1 MSDDEQ
7 TNNVEE
13 NNEEVVE
20 EEEVQEEVSSVVED
34 AQESVVEDA
43 QENGD
48 GEEEPADKK
57 EDVSEAPATGKEDDR
72 KVFIGGLSWGTK
84 EPVLREYFSKY
95 GEITS
100 INIKTDPH
108 TGRSRGF
115 AFVVFKESSA
125 VDKVIEEKTHTIDGR
140 KVEPNKAKKRHG
152 KIFVGGLKPEIADED
167 IKTHFSQFGTI
178 VEVVIPKDKSKDT
191 RKNFAFVEF
200 EEEQVAKD
208 LVKEAKAT
216 INDIQVEIKRVTPK
230 ADAMGGGGRG
240 GRGGR
245 GGGGYGGYGG
255 GGYGGMGYGGYGYDD
270 YGYGGYGYGG
280 GYGDYGGYGG
290 YGGGGYG
297 GGYGGG
303 GGGRGGRGRGGRGG
317 GRGQRHNP
325 Y

>member
-13 NNEEVVE
+13 NNEAVE
-20 EEEVQEEVSSVVED
+20 E
-34 AQESVVEDA
+34 AQGGDEVVEDA

-48 GEEEPADKK
+48 GEEQADNK
-57 EDVSEAPATGKEDDR
+57 EDGGSAPATGKEDDR

-115 AFVVFKESSA
+115 AFVVFKDTSA

-230 ADAMGGGGRG
+230 ADSMGGGRG

-245 GGGGYGGYGG
+245 GGGGGYGGYGG
-255 GGYGGMGYGGYGYDD
+255 GYGMGYGGYGYDD

-303 GGGRGGRGRGGRGG
+303 GRGGRGRGGRGG

>member
-13 NNEEVVE
+13 NNEAVE
-20 EEEVQEEVSSVVED
+20 E
-34 AQESVVEDA
+34 AQDGDEVVEDA
-43 QENGD
+43 QENGE
-48 GEEEPADKK
+48 GEEEADKK
-57 EDVSEAPATGKEDDR
+57 EDGGSAPATGKEDDR

-115 AFVVFKESSA
+115 AFVVFKETSA

-230 ADAMGGGGRG
+230 ADAMGGGRG

-245 GGGGYGGYGG
+245 GGGGGYGGYGG
-255 GGYGGMGYGGYGYDD
+255 YGMGYGGYGYDD

-303 GGGRGGRGRGGRGG
+303 GRGGRGRGGRGG

>member
-13 NNEEVVE
+13 ENNEAVE
-20 EEEVQEEVSSVVED
+20 E
-34 AQESVVEDA
+34 AQGGDEVVEDA

-48 GEEEPADKK
+48 GEEEADKK
-57 EDVSEAPATGKEDDR
+57 EDGDSAPATGKEDDR

-115 AFVVFKESSA
+115 AFVVFKDTSA

-230 ADAMGGGGRG
+230 ADAMGGGRG

-245 GGGGYGGYGG
+245 GGSGGGYGGYGG
-255 GGYGGMGYGGYGYDD
+255 GGYGMGYGGYGYDD

-303 GGGRGGRGRGGRGG
+303 GRGGRGRGGRGG